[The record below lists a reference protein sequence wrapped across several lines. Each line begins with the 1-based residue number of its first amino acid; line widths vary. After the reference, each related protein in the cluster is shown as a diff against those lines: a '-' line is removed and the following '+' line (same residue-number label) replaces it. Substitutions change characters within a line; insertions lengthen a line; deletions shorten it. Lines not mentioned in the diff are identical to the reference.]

1 MDKKRRANSSNVTL
15 ARVLGISAK
24 RGNGLA
30 VGAAQSLCVSY
41 CAGGVAVVLNPAAA
55 SVQHVSISSKAVS
68 CVNLSQS
75 VSTACLL
82 AVGETGHNPS
92 ISIHDV
98 SENSKIAHIT
108 NAHKFGVFSCAF
120 SPTNSQILVSLGVQ
134 HDGFINVWMLNLHS
148 PTSNPVK
155 IACTR
160 VSSVNL
166 TSLQFMPSGSAF
178 VTSGFR
184 HFKYWNLDALNIP
197 IAASAVAAPSFNSS
211 VSPTANNAHSSN
223 VPIIDGVFA
232 TVGEH
237 KNSTFMDI
245 ATFAAETSDGKQQQA
260 YSITDKGILV
270 LFNGERVMEKWV
282 DLKVKGGLSIAI
294 CSRFIV
300 CGCTDGIIR
309 LFEPVTMKYIATL
322 PKPHHLGVDVAQ
334 SVGARYVS
342 TAPPNAVYP
351 DTVAVKVDIA
361 GEYITSVYSD
371 RSLFIW
377 DVKDVKHVGKFRSY
391 LGHSDC
397 VWGVEMFPNLS
408 DDEYPRPETPYT
420 DSPDAAQSPTV
431 PPHGLPTNSFVTYS
445 SDLTIRFWNLD
456 YTSTWSGNE
465 SAGAQRYFRRNI
477 YSKELLKI
485 VYSKKDEYINA
496 VKGNGAESPTTRPN
510 TSEKAGIRTLR
521 VNSNGKWMAAG
532 DRSGNLTMYELDTF
546 TERGTLEAHDGE
558 ILAMDFTLG
567 HVDRDLPELLAT
579 GSRDRLIH
587 VFNIRWNGVVQLIQ
601 TLDEHTSSITGVKFS
616 EGGRKLMSSA
626 ADKSIV
632 FRSLQEDLNKPGSAS
647 YTPFQNSTGRST
659 VFDIEI
665 DPATGKHL
673 LSVTQDR
680 RLSLY
685 NAGTGKLLRSHVID
699 GYSDKDDASSTSSPG
714 GLLKIHLDPS
724 GLYAAVAA
732 ADKCIRIVEVAT
744 GNVVAS
750 MVGHSEVVTGVKF
763 SFDGKWIVSTSS
775 DGCVFVWKCGGTLL
789 KAIEEGVARRR
800 KSGVFSAGKERVDA
814 VSVLL
819 PPSGRG
825 AADAPVNRWAARED
839 ERDGAGV
846 ELVRTKSSGSDFM
859 TVFEGDEGLPGWARA
874 LKDGKKDDPKL
885 DAAAL
890 LPQNGPWATRLE
902 ADGVKLFSEVQDASD
917 TPPVARINGLF
928 DRRFSIETS
937 IESLVATVAPASGSD
952 SIPANDVTVVDV
964 DAEETTDVTVPTNGA
979 TESEAVESPSKNA
992 ETESIVSSES
1002 LLAGPI
1008 AVQPSVPEETIFA
1021 EDRASIEVEPSGDA
1035 QPAFT
1040 ISEAVEIVDDTATS
1054 DRESID
1060 QVSIDVVI
1068 TDNGES
1074 EGTDEASNDV
1084 GKLEEYLNAP
1094 VDESTVRQ
1102 SISAKHIMSR
1112 DPTKRG
1118 MGGNKDTTSILV
1130 EAVLNKRRLDHA
1142 TVQPAEAETARSSI
1156 DTPTAD
1162 ENTISEM
1169 AEKSIIGPE
1178 LRISLALSPIQ
1189 MNRTMSAVNR
1199 EVILEG
1205 ATVSN
1210 EDDDAAESIGHY
1222 ESEDFENV
1230 DDEDGIEE
1238 PINAAQVLKD
1248 LKRLKSLVDSSAS
1261 LLKRLESTSK
1271 PPNTGEIELSEELKS
1286 TLQYVRESASEA
1298 LKLTATENHEQPDMS
1313 AALEKYS
1320 NLLVGIVRE
1329 KLSHPVAD
1337 Q

>member
-1 MDKKRRANSSNVTL
+1 MDKKRRANSSSNVTL
-15 ARVLGISAK
+15 ARVLGVSAK
-24 RGNGLA
+24 RGSGLA
-30 VGAAQSLCVSY
+30 VSATQSLCVSY
-41 CAGGVAVVLNPAAA
+41 CAGGVAAILNPATA

-68 CVNLSQS
+68 CVTFSQS
-75 VSTACLL
+75 TSTACLL

-98 SENSKIAHIT
+98 SENSKIAHIA

-120 SPTNSQILVSLGVQ
+120 SPANSQILVSLGVQ

-148 PTSNPVK
+148 SNSNPVK

-160 VSSVNL
+160 VSSVHL

-197 IAASAVAAPSFNSS
+197 TASAVASPSFNFS
-211 VSPTANNAHSSN
+211 VSPTASNAHSSN

-334 SVGARYVS
+334 SIGARYVS

-351 DTVAVKVDIA
+351 DTVAVKVDIT

-408 DDEYPRPETPYT
+408 DDEYPRPETPYA
-420 DSPDAAQSPTV
+420 DSPDAAQSPTI
-431 PPHGLPTNSFVTYS
+431 PPHGLPPNSFVTYS

-456 YTSTWSGNE
+456 YTSTGSGNE
-465 SAGAQRYFRRNI
+465 AAGAQRYFRRNI

-485 VYSKKDEYINA
+485 VYSKKDDFINA
-496 VKGNGAESPTTRPN
+496 IKGNTAESPTARPN
-510 TSEKAGIRTLR
+510 SSDKAGIRTLR

-567 HVDRDLPELLAT
+567 HTDRGLPELLAT

-587 VFNIRWNGVVQLIQ
+587 VFNLRRNGVVQLIQ

-632 FRSLQEDLNKPGSAS
+632 FRSLQEDLNRPGSAS

-659 VFDIEI
+659 VFDIEM

-699 GYSDKDDASSTSSPG
+699 GSSDKDDASSTSSPG
-714 GLLKIHLDPS
+714 GLLKMHLDPS

-750 MVGHSEVVTGVKF
+750 MLGHSEVVTGVKF

-775 DGCVFVWKCGGTLL
+775 DGCVFVWKCGGVLL
-789 KAIEEGVARRR
+789 KGIEEGVTRRR
-800 KSGVFSAGKERVDA
+800 KGGAFSAGKERVDA
-814 VSVLL
+814 ASILL
-819 PPSGRG
+819 PPSGHG
-825 AADAPVNRWAARED
+825 PGEFPVKRWSAREGD
-839 ERDGAGV
+839 RDGAGV
-846 ELVRTKSSGSDFM
+846 ELVRTSSNGSDFM
-859 TVFEGDEGLPGWARA
+859 TVFEGDEGLPVWARA
-874 LKDGKKDDPKL
+874 LKDGKRDDPRM

-890 LPQNGPWATRLE
+890 LPQKGPWATRLE
-902 ADGVKLFSEVQDASD
+902 ADGVRLFSEIQDASD

-937 IESLVATVAPASGSD
+937 VDSLVAMVSRGNSSG

-964 DAEETTDVTVPTNGA
+964 EEADIVPVSTNGGI
-979 TESEAVESPSKNA
+979 ESDDVVSVVKNA
-992 ETESIVSSES
+992 ETDSIVSSEILS
-1002 LLAGPI
+1002 AEPI
-1008 AVQPSVPEETIFA
+1008 AIQCSEPEETIFM
-1021 EDRASIEVEPSGDA
+1021 EERPSIEDETIGGAP
-1035 QPAFT
+1035 PAFS
-1040 ISEAVEIVDDTATS
+1040 ISEAAEVVDETATS
-1054 DRESID
+1054 DLETVETISTD
-1060 QVSIDVVI
+1060 AVVA
-1068 TDNGES
+1068 DSGES
-1074 EGTDEASNDV
+1074 EGADEASNDV

-1118 MGGNKDTTSILV
+1118 MGGDKGAGSILV
-1130 EAVLNKRRLDHA
+1130 EAVLNKMRLDQV
-1142 TVQPAEAETARSSI
+1142 TMLPAETENALSSI
-1156 DTPTAD
+1156 DATAAD
-1162 ENTISEM
+1162 ESAIAEM
-1169 AEKSIIGPE
+1169 AEKSVIGSE
-1178 LRISLALSPIQ
+1178 LRTSLALSPIQ
-1189 MNRTMSAVNR
+1189 MNRAMSAVNR

-1205 ATVSN
+1205 AAVLN
-1210 EDDDAAESIGHY
+1210 EDNDSADSIGHY
-1222 ESEDFENV
+1222 ESEDFENL

-1238 PINAAQVLKD
+1238 PINAAQVLQD
-1248 LKRLKSLVDSSAS
+1248 LKRLKTLVDSSAS
-1261 LLKRLESTSK
+1261 LLKRLESSSK
-1271 PPNTGEIELSEELKS
+1271 TPNAEEIEISEELKT

-1298 LKLTATENHEQPDMS
+1298 LMLTAAENHEQPDLN

-1320 NLLVGIVRE
+1320 NLLVGLVRE
-1329 KLSHPVAD
+1329 KLSHHGVAD

>member
-1 MDKKRRANSSNVTL
+1 
-15 ARVLGISAK
+15 
-24 RGNGLA
+24 
-30 VGAAQSLCVSY
+30 
-41 CAGGVAVVLNPAAA
+41 
-55 SVQHVSISSKAVS
+55 
-68 CVNLSQS
+68 
-75 VSTACLL
+75 
-82 AVGETGHNPS
+82 
-92 ISIHDV
+92 
-98 SENSKIAHIT
+98 
-108 NAHKFGVFSCAF
+108 
-120 SPTNSQILVSLGVQ
+120 
-134 HDGFINVWMLNLHS
+134 
-148 PTSNPVK
+148 
-155 IACTR
+155 
-160 VSSVNL
+160 
-166 TSLQFMPSGSAF
+166 MPSGSAF

-184 HFKYWNLDALNIP
+184 HFKYWNLDGLNIP
-197 IAASAVAAPSFNSS
+197 TASAVASPSFNSS
-211 VSPTANNAHSSN
+211 VLPTANNAHSSN

-351 DTVAVKVDIA
+351 DTVAVKVDIT
-361 GEYITSVYSD
+361 GTYITSIYSD

-377 DVKDVKHVGKFRSY
+377 DVNDVKHVGKFRSY

-408 DDEYPRPETPYT
+408 DDEYPRPETPYA
-420 DSPDAAQSPTV
+420 DSPDAAQSPTI
-431 PPHGLPTNSFVTYS
+431 PPHGLPPNSFVTYS

-456 YTSTWSGNE
+456 YTSSGPGNE
-465 SAGAQRYFRRNI
+465 AAGAQRYFRRNI

-485 VYSKKDEYINA
+485 VYSKKDDFINA
-496 VKGNGAESPTTRPN
+496 IKGNAAESPTARPN
-510 TSEKAGIRTLR
+510 SSEKPGIRTLR

-546 TERGTLEAHDGE
+546 TERGALEAHDGE

-567 HVDRDLPELLAT
+567 HTDRDLPELLAT

-587 VFNIRWNGVVQLIQ
+587 VFSLRRNGVMQLIQ

-632 FRSLQEDLNKPGSAS
+632 FRSLQEDLNRPGFAS

-659 VFDIEI
+659 VFDIEM

-699 GYSDKDDASSTSSPG
+699 GSSDKDDASSTASPG

-750 MVGHSEVVTGVKF
+750 MLGHSEVVTGVKF

-775 DGCVFVWKCGGTLL
+775 DGCVFVWKCGGALL

-800 KSGVFSAGKERVDA
+800 KGGAFSAGKERVDTM
-814 VSVLL
+814 SVLF

-825 AADAPVNRWAARED
+825 PGEIPANRWAARD
-839 ERDGAGV
+839 DDRDGAGV
-846 ELVRTKSSGSDFM
+846 ELVRTRSSGSDFM

-874 LKDGKKDDPKL
+874 LKDGKRDDAKL

-890 LPQNGPWATRLE
+890 LPQKGPWATRLE

-937 IESLVATVAPASGSD
+937 AESLVATASRGNSSGS
-952 SIPANDVTVVDV
+952 IHVNDVTVVDIE
-964 DAEETTDVTVPTNGA
+964 AEEATNATVPTNGA
-979 TESEAVESPSKNA
+979 TETEEVESPGKNTETASIASSDILRA
-992 ETESIVSSES
+992 E
-1002 LLAGPI
+1002 PI
-1008 AVQPSVPEETIFA
+1008 AVQPSEPEETIFM
-1021 EDRASIEVEPSGDA
+1021 EERASIEVFGDTP
-1035 QPAFT
+1035 PAFS
-1040 ISEAVEIVDDTATS
+1040 ISEAVEAVDETATS
-1054 DRESID
+1054 DLETVETISSDAVVAES
-1060 QVSIDVVI
+1060 
-1068 TDNGES
+1068 GES
-1074 EGTDEASNDV
+1074 EGADEASNDV

-1094 VDESTVRQ
+1094 VDESTIRQ

-1118 MGGNKDTTSILV
+1118 MDGDKRAGSILV
-1130 EAVLNKRRLDHA
+1130 EAVLNKMRLDQV
-1142 TVQPAEAETARSSI
+1142 TMQLTETEKALSSI
-1156 DTPTAD
+1156 DASAAD
-1162 ENTISEM
+1162 ESTISEM
-1169 AEKSIIGPE
+1169 TEKSVTGSE
-1178 LRISLALSPIQ
+1178 LRTSLALSPIQ
-1189 MNRTMSAVNR
+1189 MNRAMSAVNR

-1205 ATVSN
+1205 AAVLN
-1210 EDDDAAESIGHY
+1210 EDDDAADSIGHY
-1222 ESEDFENV
+1222 ESEDFENL
-1230 DDEDGIEE
+1230 DDDDATEGVQILLLFRRIVKEFLTVTYMHSSE
-1238 PINAAQVLKD
+1238 PINAVQVLKD
-1248 LKRLKSLVDSSAS
+1248 LKRLKTLVDSSAS
-1261 LLKRLESTSK
+1261 LLKRLESSSK
-1271 PPNTGEIELSEELKS
+1271 TTNAEEIELSEELKT

-1298 LKLTATENHEQPDMS
+1298 LMLTAAENHEQPDLN

-1320 NLLVGIVRE
+1320 NLLVGLVRE
-1329 KLSHPVAD
+1329 KLSHPGVAD

>member
-1 MDKKRRANSSNVTL
+1 
-15 ARVLGISAK
+15 
-24 RGNGLA
+24 
-30 VGAAQSLCVSY
+30 
-41 CAGGVAVVLNPAAA
+41 
-55 SVQHVSISSKAVS
+55 
-68 CVNLSQS
+68 
-75 VSTACLL
+75 
-82 AVGETGHNPS
+82 
-92 ISIHDV
+92 
-98 SENSKIAHIT
+98 
-108 NAHKFGVFSCAF
+108 
-120 SPTNSQILVSLGVQ
+120 
-134 HDGFINVWMLNLHS
+134 
-148 PTSNPVK
+148 
-155 IACTR
+155 
-160 VSSVNL
+160 
-166 TSLQFMPSGSAF
+166 
-178 VTSGFR
+178 
-184 HFKYWNLDALNIP
+184 
-197 IAASAVAAPSFNSS
+197 
-211 VSPTANNAHSSN
+211 
-223 VPIIDGVFA
+223 
-232 TVGEH
+232 
-237 KNSTFMDI
+237 MDI

-361 GEYITSVYSD
+361 GEYITSIYSD

-397 VWGVEMFPNLS
+397 VWGVEMFPNSS
-408 DDEYPRPETPYT
+408 DDEYSRPETPYT

-431 PPHGLPTNSFVTYS
+431 PPHGLPPNSFVTYS

-456 YTSTWSGNE
+456 YTSSGSGNE

-485 VYSKKDEYINA
+485 VYSKKDDFISA
-496 VKGNGAESPTTRPN
+496 IKGNAAESPTARPN
-510 TSEKAGIRTLR
+510 SSDKAGIRTLR

-567 HVDRDLPELLAT
+567 HSDRDLPELLAT

-587 VFNIRWNGVVQLIQ
+587 VFNLRRNGVVQLIQ

-632 FRSLQEDLNKPGSAS
+632 FRSLQEDLSRPGSAS

-685 NAGTGKLLRSHVID
+685 NAGTGRLLRSHVID
-699 GYSDKDDASSTSSPG
+699 GSSDKDDASSTSSPG

-775 DGCVFVWKCGGTLL
+775 DGCVFVWKCGGALL

-800 KSGVFSAGKERVDA
+800 KGGALSAGKERVDA

-825 AADAPVNRWAARED
+825 PSEVPVNRWAVRQD
-839 ERDGAGV
+839 DRDGAGV
-846 ELVRTKSSGSDFM
+846 ELVRTSSNGSDFM
-859 TVFEGDEGLPGWARA
+859 TVFEGDEGLPVWARA
-874 LKDGKKDDPKL
+874 LKDGKRDDPKTN
-885 DAAAL
+885 AEVL
-890 LPQNGPWATRLE
+890 LPQKGPWATRLE
-902 ADGVKLFSEVQDASD
+902 ADGVRLFSEVQDASD
-917 TPPVARINGLF
+917 TPPVARIDGLF

-937 IESLVATVAPASGSD
+937 VDSLVATVSQGNSSGS
-952 SIPANDVTVVDV
+952 ILANDVTVVDV
-964 DAEETTDVTVPTNGA
+964 DAEEIVPVSTN
-979 TESEAVESPSKNA
+979 VESVVKNA
-992 ETESIVSSES
+992 ETDSIVSSEI
-1002 LLAGPI
+1002 LTGEPI
-1008 AVQPSVPEETIFA
+1008 AVQPSEPEETIFM
-1021 EDRASIEVEPSGDA
+1021 EERPSIEVETVGDTVT
-1035 QPAFT
+1035 AFS
-1040 ISEAVEIVDDTATS
+1040 ISEAAEVADKTATS
-1054 DRESID
+1054 DLETVETISID
-1060 QVSIDVVI
+1060 PVVV
-1068 TDNGES
+1068 DSGES
-1074 EGTDEASNDV
+1074 EGADEASNDV

-1112 DPTKRG
+1112 DPTKHG
-1118 MGGNKDTTSILV
+1118 MGGDKGAGSILV
-1130 EAVLNKRRLDHA
+1130 EAVLNKMRLDQA
-1142 TVQPAEAETARSSI
+1142 TMQPVETEKALLSI
-1156 DTPTAD
+1156 ETNATD
-1162 ENTISEM
+1162 EDAISEM
-1169 AEKSIIGPE
+1169 AEKSVIGSE
-1178 LRISLALSPIQ
+1178 LRTSLAHSPIQ
-1189 MNRTMSAVNR
+1189 LNRAMSAVNR

-1205 ATVSN
+1205 AAVLN
-1210 EDDDAAESIGHY
+1210 EVDDTTDSIGHY
-1222 ESEDFENV
+1222 ESEDFENL
-1230 DDEDGIEE
+1230 DDDDVTEE

-1248 LKRLKSLVDSSAS
+1248 LKRLKTLVDSSAS
-1261 LLKRLESTSK
+1261 LLKRLESSSK
-1271 PPNTGEIELSEELKS
+1271 TPNAEEIELSEELKT
-1286 TLQYVRESASEA
+1286 TLQHVRESASEA
-1298 LKLTATENHEQPDMS
+1298 LMLTAAENHEQPDLN

-1320 NLLVGIVRE
+1320 NLLVGLVRE
-1329 KLSHPVAD
+1329 KLSHPGVAD

>member
-1 MDKKRRANSSNVTL
+1 
-15 ARVLGISAK
+15 
-24 RGNGLA
+24 
-30 VGAAQSLCVSY
+30 
-41 CAGGVAVVLNPAAA
+41 
-55 SVQHVSISSKAVS
+55 
-68 CVNLSQS
+68 
-75 VSTACLL
+75 
-82 AVGETGHNPS
+82 
-92 ISIHDV
+92 
-98 SENSKIAHIT
+98 
-108 NAHKFGVFSCAF
+108 
-120 SPTNSQILVSLGVQ
+120 
-134 HDGFINVWMLNLHS
+134 
-148 PTSNPVK
+148 
-155 IACTR
+155 
-160 VSSVNL
+160 
-166 TSLQFMPSGSAF
+166 MPSGSAF

-197 IAASAVAAPSFNSS
+197 TASAVASPSFNSS

-361 GEYITSVYSD
+361 GEYITSIYSD

-408 DDEYPRPETPYT
+408 DDEYPRPETPYA
-420 DSPDAAQSPTV
+420 DSPDAAQSPTI
-431 PPHGLPTNSFVTYS
+431 PPHGLPPNSFVTYS

-456 YTSTWSGNE
+456 YTSSGPGNE
-465 SAGAQRYFRRNI
+465 AAGAQRYFRRNI

-485 VYSKKDEYINA
+485 VYSKKDDFINA
-496 VKGNGAESPTTRPN
+496 IKGNAAESPTARPN
-510 TSEKAGIRTLR
+510 SSDKPGIRTLR
-521 VNSNGKWMAAG
+521 VNSDGKWMAAG

-546 TERGTLEAHDGE
+546 TERGALEAHDGE

-567 HVDRDLPELLAT
+567 HTDRDLPELLAT

-587 VFNIRWNGVVQLIQ
+587 VFSLRRNGIMQLIQ

-632 FRSLQEDLNKPGSAS
+632 FRSLQEDLNRPGSAS

-659 VFDIEI
+659 VFDIEM

-685 NAGTGKLLRSHVID
+685 NAVID
-699 GYSDKDDASSTSSPG
+699 GSSDKDDASSTASPG

-750 MVGHSEVVTGVKF
+750 MLGHSEVVTGVKF

-775 DGCVFVWKCGGTLL
+775 DGCVFVWKCGGALL

-800 KSGVFSAGKERVDA
+800 KGGAFSAGKERVDT

-825 AADAPVNRWAARED
+825 PGEIPVNRWTARD
-839 ERDGAGV
+839 DDRDGAGV
-846 ELVRTKSSGSDFM
+846 ELVRTRSSGSDFM

-874 LKDGKKDDPKL
+874 LKDGKRDDAKL

-890 LPQNGPWATRLE
+890 LPQKGPWATRLE

-937 IESLVATVAPASGSD
+937 VESLVATASRGNSSGS
-952 SIPANDVTVVDV
+952 IHVNDVTVVDIE
-964 DAEETTDVTVPTNGA
+964 AEEATNATVPTNGA
-979 TESEAVESPSKNA
+979 TETEEVESPGKST
-992 ETESIVSSES
+992 ETVSIASSEILRAES
-1002 LLAGPI
+1002 I
-1008 AVQPSVPEETIFA
+1008 AVQPSEPEETIFM
-1021 EDRASIEVEPSGDA
+1021 EERASIEVETSGDA
-1035 QPAFT
+1035 PPAFS
-1040 ISEAVEIVDDTATS
+1040 ISEAVEVVDETATS
-1054 DRESID
+1054 DLETVETISSD
-1060 QVSIDVVI
+1060 AVVA
-1068 TDNGES
+1068 DSGES
-1074 EGTDEASNDV
+1074 EGADEASNDV

-1118 MGGNKDTTSILV
+1118 MGGDKGAGSILV
-1130 EAVLNKRRLDHA
+1130 EAVLNKMRLDQV
-1142 TVQPAEAETARSSI
+1142 TMLPAETEKAHSSI
-1156 DTPTAD
+1156 DATAAD
-1162 ENTISEM
+1162 ESAISEM
-1169 AEKSIIGPE
+1169 AEKSVIGSE
-1178 LRISLALSPIQ
+1178 LRTSLALSPIQ
-1189 MNRTMSAVNR
+1189 MNRAMSAVNR

-1205 ATVSN
+1205 AAVLN
-1210 EDDDAAESIGHY
+1210 EDDDAADSIGHY
-1222 ESEDFENV
+1222 ESEDFENL
-1230 DDEDGIEE
+1230 DDDDVTEE
-1238 PINAAQVLKD
+1238 AINAAQVLKD
-1248 LKRLKSLVDSSAS
+1248 LKRLKTLVDSSAS
-1261 LLKRLESTSK
+1261 LLKRLESSSK
-1271 PPNTGEIELSEELKS
+1271 TPNAEEIELSEELKT

-1298 LKLTATENHEQPDMS
+1298 LMLTAAENHEQPDLN

-1320 NLLVGIVRE
+1320 NLLVGLVRE
-1329 KLSHPVAD
+1329 KLSHPGVAD